1 MVEEIWV
8 HLFGKKTF
16 SSQKFINRNPGLML
30 ETILQIPKGRITMA
44 MVRSVSGGRLA
55 ALTLMLS
62 MCGAAG
68 GHSADAATGANA
80 LDPAK
85 LIPPKIVGSGPFGE
99 APSTADSV
107 RLTADEEAAA
117 KAAHFKVGVVMQTM
131 DIDWSKLVV
140 QGITDTLKKYDAQLV
155 GVTNAN
161 FQVDTQVAQIG
172 DMIQLHPQAIISIPV
187 DNTATAEAYK
197 SIGKAG
203 IKLILM
209 HQVPQGLKYPQD
221 YQAVI
226 SPDNQGNGQVAAEM
240 LAHYIAKG
248 GTVGIVNFGVDF
260 FTTNERTKRVK
271 EWLKENRPDIK
282 IKQVDFIDTTKVG
295 DVAANFL
302 TANPDVNG
310 LFVVWDAPAMQV
322 VSAMRDQGKDIPVT
336 TIDLGNEAA
345 IELAQGGIIKGIA
358 AQQPYDQG
366 VAEAEAALKVLL
378 GKQAPPWI
386 VLPAV
391 PVLPSNVLD
400 AYQAVFHSAPPAELT
415 AAYKK
420 GEAK

>member
-1 MVEEIWV
+1 
-8 HLFGKKTF
+8 
-16 SSQKFINRNPGLML
+16 ML
-30 ETILQIPKGRITMA
+30 EANLLIRKGRLTMA
-44 MVRSVSGGRLA
+44 MVRSTVSRGRIA
-55 ALTLMLS
+55 ALTITLS
-62 MCGAAG
+62 VCGAAG
-68 GHSADAATGANA
+68 SHSADSAGANA

-99 APSTADSV
+99 APSTTDSV

-140 QGITDTLKKYDAQLV
+140 QGITDTLKKYDAQLL

-197 SIGKAG
+197 NVGKAG

-248 GTVGIVNFGVDF
+248 GTVGIVNYGVDF

-271 EWLKENRPDIK
+271 EWIKENRPDIK

-322 VSAMRDQGKDIPVT
+322 VSALRDQAKNIPVT

-378 GKQAPPWI
+378 GKQVPPWI

-391 PVLPSNVLD
+391 PVLPRNVLE
-400 AYQAVFHSAPPAELT
+400 AYQAVFHTAPPAELT